1 MEKPLNMAHPRSGNP
16 SDKNVGKDPRD
27 PDDLTGGPGAGLGDW
42 IFRNLTLVFALTTV
56 FFIIGIATTLFL
68 ASRTDLAHTGLAFFK
83 MTTWDPVPAD
93 ADKLIG
99 DVYGVLPFVY
109 GTIVTSAIA
118 LFLAVPLGVGAAIFL
133 AEIAPRWIST
143 PLSFLI
149 EMLAAVPSI
158 VYGFWALLYLVPLMQ
173 SHGEKW
179 LQHNLGHIPL
189 FMKADD
195 SGSGLSFLS
204 AGLILALMI
213 LPFIAAVSRDVLR
226 TVPMAQR
233 EAAYGM
239 GATKWEG
246 IKTVVLR
253 YASGGIIGAIMLG
266 LGRAIGE
273 TMAVTIVIGSKVS
286 IPKMGDASSFS
297 LFRPGYTMT
306 SILADQYPSPNSP
319 LHTSALTQVALTLF
333 VVTIVLNGA
342 ARGLVWLTALRTGGT
357 SSEFSIKAKNFT
369 ISGIRVILA
378 AIGIAALRYQLVHDF
393 NTRGTGGFFGGA
405 FLFTLFLAS
414 LFAFNRYIPGKPFF
428 VKWRQFC
435 NGFALAMCG
444 LAAVIGCLALL
455 TLFYFVAKEGFSS
468 VNAQFF
474 RMPNPTDPDK
484 GGLRHAIAGTGLFI
498 AMASAIGIPFGVM
511 GGIFLSEFGNNK
523 LGFWVRFATDLLNGV
538 PSIVIGIFAYQMI
551 IVPTRGNFGYAG
563 GFALG
568 IMMIPTVMRTT
579 EELVRLVPQALR
591 EASLALGATQVR
603 TIWKIVLPAAKSG
616 IVTGVL
622 LAVAR
627 IAGETAP
634 LLMVGSNNSLWNT
647 NPHGQLASLPVQ
659 IYVLRDGASELALKQ
674 SWGVALVLV
683 VMVLS
688 LNIVARLLTRN
699 RMGATH

>member
-1 MEKPLNMAHPRSGNP
+1 MAQPLSANQSLTPIEK
-16 SDKNVGKDPRD
+16 DKQDPG
-27 PDDLTGGPGAGLGDW
+27 DLSGGPGAGLGDW
-42 IFRNLTLVFALTTV
+42 IFRNLTLTFALTTV
-56 FFIIGIATTLFL
+56 VFIVGIAVTLFL
-68 ASRTDLAHTGLAFFK
+68 ASRANLSHTGFAFLK
-83 MTTWDPVPAD
+83 LTTWDPVSAD

-109 GTIVTSAIA
+109 GTLVTSAIA
-118 LFLAVPLGVGAAIFL
+118 LALAVPIGVGAAIFL

-179 LQHNLGHIPL
+179 LHRNLGHIPL
-189 FMKADD
+189 FMTADD
-195 SGSGLSFLS
+195 SGSGLSYLS
-204 AGLILALMI
+204 AGLILSLMI

-253 YASGGIIGAIMLG
+253 YASSGIIGAIMLG

-273 TMAVTIVIGSKVS
+273 TMAVTIVIGSKVN
-286 IPKMGDASSFS
+286 IPKFGDASSFS
-297 LFRPGYTMT
+297 LLRPGYTMT

-319 LHTSALTQVALTLF
+319 LHISALTQVALTLF
-333 VVTIVLNGA
+333 AVTIVLNA
-342 ARGLVWLTALRTGGT
+342 VARGLVWLTALRSGGT
-357 SSEFSIKAKNFT
+357 SSEFSIKAKN
-369 ISGIRVILA
+369 VITV
-378 AIGIAALRYQLVHDF
+378 AITWFVIALIGLTLLYQMYHDF
-393 NTRGTGGFFGGA
+393 SAYGLGGFFSGA
-405 FLFTLFLAS
+405 FLMTAFLVG
-414 LFAFNRYIPGKPFF
+414 LYAFNRYIPGKAFF

-435 NGFALAMCG
+435 NTFALAMCG
-444 LAAVIGCLALL
+444 VATLIGCAALIV
-455 TLFYFVAKEGFSS
+455 LFYFMAKEGFSS

-474 RMPNPTDPDK
+474 RMPNPGNPDQ
-484 GGLRHAIAGTGLFI
+484 GGMRHAIAGTGMFI
-498 AMASAIGIPFGVM
+498 AMASAIGIPIGVL

-523 LGFWVRFATDLLNGV
+523 IGFWIRFATDLLNGV
-538 PSIVIGIFAYQMI
+538 PSIVLGIFAYEMI
-551 IVPTRGNFGYAG
+551 VVPKHWAGYAG

-568 IMMIPTVMRTT
+568 IMMIPTIMRTT

-634 LLMVGSNNSLWNT
+634 LLMVGCNSTIWNT
-647 NPHGQLASLPVQ
+647 NPKEPMASLPMQ
-659 IYVLRDGASELALKQ
+659 IYVLRDSPYDLALKQ

-683 VMVLS
+683 VLVLG
-688 LNIVARLLTRN
+688 LNIIARFLTRN
-699 RMGATH
+699 RMAAPH

>member
-1 MEKPLNMAHPRSGNP
+1 MAHTLSGKP
-16 SDKNVGKDPRD
+16 PGASADKNTSRST
-27 PDDLTGGPGAGLGDW
+27 DLSGGFGAGVGDW
-42 IFRNLTLVFALTTV
+42 IFRNLTLVFAISTV
-56 FFIIGIATTLFL
+56 VFIVGIAITLFL
-68 ASRTDLAHTGLAFFK
+68 ASRASLAHTGFNFFK
-83 MTTWDPVPAD
+83 TTTWDPVPAD
-93 ADKLIG
+93 ADKLVG
-99 DVYGVLPFVY
+99 DLYGALPFVY
-109 GTIVTSAIA
+109 GTLVTSAIA
-118 LFLAVPLGVGAAIFL
+118 LILAVPLGVGAAIFL
-133 AEIAPRWIST
+133 AEIAPRWISA

-179 LQHNLGHIPL
+179 LHRTLGHIPF
-189 FMKADD
+189 FMTATD
-195 SGSGLSFLS
+195 SGSGLSYLS
-204 AGLILALMI
+204 AGLILTLMI

-273 TMAVTIVIGSKVS
+273 TMAVTIVIGSKVN
-286 IPKMGDASSFS
+286 IPKFGDPSSFS

-306 SILADQYPSPNSP
+306 SVLVDQYPSPNSP
-319 LHTSALTQVALTLF
+319 LHISALTQVALTLF
-333 VVTIVLNGA
+333 AVTMLLNGA
-342 ARGLVWLTALRTGGT
+342 ARGLVWLTALRAGGT
-357 SSEFSIKAKNFT
+357 SSEFSIKSKTWVTNIVKYGALT
-369 ISGIRVILA
+369 IVAGMLV
-378 AIGIAALRYQLVHDF
+378 YQMKHDF
-393 NTRGTGGFFGGA
+393 STWKLGGFTGGA
-405 FLFTLFLAS
+405 FLITAALA
-414 LFAFNRYIPGKPFF
+414 LLTGFNRYIPGKPFF

-435 NGFALAMCG
+435 NAFALSMCG
-444 LAAVIGCLALL
+444 AAALIACVGLL
-455 TLFYFVAKEGFSS
+455 TLFYFVAKEGLSS

-474 RMPNPTDPDK
+474 RMPDTAHPELS
-484 GGLRHAIAGTGLFI
+484 GMRHAIAGTGLFI

-523 LGFWVRFATDLLNGV
+523 LGFWIRFATDLLNGV
-538 PSIVIGIFAYQMI
+538 PSIVLGIFAYQMI
-551 IVPTRGNFGYAG
+551 IVRTHNNQGYAG

-568 IMMIPTVMRTT
+568 IMMIPTIMRTT

-603 TIWKIVLPAAKSG
+603 TIWKVVLPAAKSG

-634 LLMVGSNNSLWNT
+634 LLMVGSNSNQWNT
-647 NPHGQLASLPVQ
+647 NPHESIASLPVQ
-659 IYVLRDGASELALKQ
+659 IFVLRDAGTELALKQ

-683 VMVLS
+683 GMVLT
-688 LNIVARLLTRN
+688 LNIIARYLTRN
-699 RMGATH
+699 RMGAPT

>member
-1 MEKPLNMAHPRSGNP
+1 MAQPLSGNP
-16 SDKNVGKDPRD
+16 SDAPVAKDARSSS
-27 PDDLTGGPGAGLGDW
+27 DLSGGFGAGIGDW
-42 IFRNLTLVFALTTV
+42 VFRNLTLLFALSTV
-56 FFIIGIATTLFL
+56 VFILGIAITLFL
-68 ASRTDLAHTGLAFFK
+68 ASRANLTHTGFSFYK

-93 ADKLIG
+93 SDKLIG

-109 GTIVTSAIA
+109 GTLVTSMVA
-118 LFLAVPLGVGAAIFL
+118 LVLAVPIGVGAAIFL

-143 PLSFLI
+143 PVSFLI

-173 SHGEKW
+173 SHGEAW
-179 LQHNLGHIPL
+179 LHKNLGHIPL
-189 FMKADD
+189 FMTADD
-195 SGSGLSFLS
+195 SGSGLSYLS
-204 AGLILALMI
+204 AGLILTLMI

-253 YASGGIIGAIMLG
+253 YAGSGIIGAIMLG

-273 TMAVTIVIGSKVS
+273 TMAVTIVIGSKVNL
-286 IPKMGDASSFS
+286 PKFGDASSFS

-333 VVTIVLNGA
+333 AVTILLNGT
-342 ARGLVWLTALRTGGT
+342 ARGLVWLTALRAGGT
-357 SSEFSIKAKNFT
+357 SSDFSIKAKAWIT
-369 ISGIRVILA
+369 RIIRWSVLA
-378 AIGIAALRYQLVHDF
+378 LFVVTLGYQLVHDF
-393 NTRGTGGFFGGA
+393 TTWKGGGFTGGA
-405 FLFTLFLAS
+405 FLITAFLVL
-414 LFAFNRYIPGKPFF
+414 LFAFNRYIPARPFF

-435 NGFALAMCG
+435 NAFALTMCG
-444 LAAVIGCLALL
+444 VAAVVACLALL

-474 RMPNPTDPDK
+474 RMPNPMDPDQ
-484 GGLRHAIAGTGLFI
+484 GGMRHAIAGTGLFI
-498 AMASAIGIPFGVM
+498 AMASALGIPIGVL
-511 GGIFLSEFGNNK
+511 GGIFLAEFGNNK
-523 LGFWVRFATDLLNGV
+523 LGFWIRFATDLLNGV

-551 IVPTRGNFGYAG
+551 IVRTQSNFGFAG

-591 EASLALGATQVR
+591 EASLALGATQAR

-616 IVTGVL
+616 IVTGIL

-634 LLMVGSNNSLWNT
+634 LLMVGCNSSLWNT

-659 IYVLRDGASELALKQ
+659 IYVLRDAPSDLALKQ

-688 LNIVARLLTRN
+688 LNIVARFLTRN
-699 RMGATH
+699 RMGAAR

>member
-1 MEKPLNMAHPRSGNP
+1 MAQPLSAKQSLTTDDEKQTSGNL
-16 SDKNVGKDPRD
+16 S
-27 PDDLTGGPGAGLGDW
+27 GGFGAGLGDW
-42 IFRNLTLVFALTTV
+42 IFRNLTLIFALTTIV
-56 FFIIGIATTLFL
+56 FILGIAATLYT
-68 ASRTDLAHTGLAFFK
+68 ASRANLGHSGLSFLK
-83 MTTWDPVPAD
+83 TSTWDPVPTD
-93 ADKLIG
+93 ADKLVG

-109 GTIVTSAIA
+109 GTLATSAIA
-118 LFLAVPLGVGAAIFL
+118 LLLAVPIGVGSAIFL
-133 AEIAPRWIST
+133 AEIAPRWLSA

-158 VYGFWALLYLVPLMQ
+158 VYGFWALLYVVPLMQ

-179 LQHNLGHIPL
+179 LHRNLGHIPL
-189 FMKADD
+189 FMTADD
-195 SGSGLSFLS
+195 SGSGLSYLS
-204 AGLILALMI
+204 AGLILTLMI

-253 YASGGIIGAIMLG
+253 YASSGIIGAIMLG

-273 TMAVTIVIGSKVS
+273 TMAVTIVIGSKVN
-286 IPKMGDASSFS
+286 IPKFGDASSFS
-297 LFRPGYTMT
+297 LLRPGYTMT

-333 VVTIVLNGA
+333 VVTILLNAA
-342 ARGLVWLTALRTGGT
+342 ARGLVWLTALRAGGT
-357 SSEFSIKAKNFT
+357 SSEFSIKAKNS
-369 ISGIRVILA
+369 ISGAIKGMVIVLL
-378 AIGIAALRYQLVHDF
+378 GSTLLYQMSHDF
-393 NTRGTGGFFGGA
+393 STRGVAGFSSGA
-405 FLFTLFLAS
+405 FLITAFLVGLFG
-414 LFAFNRYIPGKPFF
+414 FNRYIPGRPFF

-435 NGFALAMCG
+435 NAFALGMCG
-444 LAAVIGCLALL
+444 LATILACTALVV
-455 TLFYFVAKEGFSS
+455 LFYYVAKEGLSS

-474 RMPNPTDPDK
+474 KMPNPGEPDL
-484 GGLRHAIAGTGLFI
+484 GGMRHAIAGTGLLI
-498 AMASAIGIPFGVM
+498 AMASAIGIPIGVM

-538 PSIVIGIFAYQMI
+538 PSIVLGIFAYEMVV
-551 IVPTRGNFGYAG
+551 VPKRFPGYAG

-591 EASLALGATQVR
+591 EASLALGATQFR
-603 TIWKIVLPAAKSG
+603 TIWKIVLPAARSG

-634 LLMVGSNNSLWNT
+634 LLMVGCNSMIWNT
-647 NPHGQLASLPVQ
+647 NPKEPLASLPMQ
-659 IYVLRDGASELALKQ
+659 IYVLRDSPYDLALKQ

-683 VMVLS
+683 LLVLS
-688 LNIVARLLTRN
+688 LNIIARILTRN
-699 RMGATH
+699 RMAAPH

>member
-1 MEKPLNMAHPRSGNP
+1 MSQPLSANEPLEPSRQGKPNSN
-16 SDKNVGKDPRD
+16 
-27 PDDLTGGPGAGLGDW
+27 DLTGGPTAGLGDW

-56 FFIIGIATTLFL
+56 LVIAGIAVTLFL
-68 ASRTDLAHTGLAFFK
+68 ASRANIAHTGLAFFK
-83 MTTWDPVPAD
+83 LTTWDPVAPD
-93 ADKLIG
+93 TDKPLG
-99 DVYGVLPFVY
+99 DLYGVLPFVY
-109 GTIVTSAIA
+109 GTIVTSVIA
-118 LFLAVPLGVGAAIFL
+118 LLIAVPLGVGAAIFL
-133 AEIAPRWIST
+133 SEIAPRWIST

-179 LQHNLGHIPL
+179 LHGALGHIPL
-189 FMKADD
+189 FMTADD
-195 SGSGLSFLS
+195 SGTGLGYLT
-204 AGLILALMI
+204 AGLVLTLMI

-226 TVPMAQR
+226 TVPAAQR

-239 GATKWEG
+239 GATQWEG

-253 YASGGIIGAIMLG
+253 YASGGIIGAVMLG

-273 TMAVTIVIGSKVS
+273 TMAVTIVIGSKIS
-286 IPKMGDASSFS
+286 LPKFTDLSSFS

-306 SILADQYPSPNSP
+306 ALLADQYPSPNSP

-333 VVTIVLNGA
+333 LVTVLLNAG
-342 ARGLVWLTALRTGGT
+342 ARGLVWLTALRSGGT
-357 SSEFSIKAKNFT
+357 SSEFSIRAKSAITTLLQRVFFLLVAAALFYQIKHDFST
-369 ISGIRVILA
+369 RGIG
-378 AIGIAALRYQLVHDF
+378 AIG
-393 NTRGTGGFFGGA
+393 GGA
-405 FLFTLFLAS
+405 FLITLFLLA
-414 LFAFNRYIPGKPFF
+414 LYAFNRYIPGKPGF
-428 VKWRQFC
+428 VQWRQFS
-435 NGFALAMCG
+435 NLFALGMCFVAT
-444 LAAVIGCLALL
+444 LIGCLALL
-455 TLFYFVAKEGFSS
+455 VLFYFVAKAGFSA

-474 RMPNPTDPDK
+474 KLPNPTDPDQ
-484 GGLRHAIAGTGLFI
+484 GGMLHAIVGTGLFI
-498 AMASAIGIPFGVM
+498 GMASVIGIPIGIL

-538 PSIVIGIFAYQMI
+538 PSIVIGIFAFQMVV
-551 IVPTRGNFGYAG
+551 VPKHWSGYAG

-568 IMMIPTVMRTT
+568 LMMIPTVMRTT

-591 EASLALGATQVR
+591 EASLALGATQLR
-603 TIWKIVLPAAKSG
+603 TIWKVVLPAAKSG

-634 LLMVGSNNSLWNT
+634 LLMVGCNSNLWNT
-647 NPHGQLASLPVQ
+647 NPKEPVASLPVQ
-659 IYVLRDGASELALKQ
+659 IYMLRDAPSDLALQQ

-683 VMVLS
+683 VMVLI

-699 RMGATH
+699 RMKAAN

>member
-1 MEKPLNMAHPRSGNP
+1 MAQSISGKP
-16 SDKNVGKDPRD
+16 
-27 PDDLTGGPGAGLGDW
+27 PDSPLETKSLASTDLTGGPGAGLGDFL
-42 IFRNLTLVFALTTV
+42 FRNLTLLFACTTV
-56 FFIIGIATTLFL
+56 VVILIIAVTLFL
-68 ASRTDLAHTGLAFFK
+68 ASRANIAHTGLAFLR
-83 MTTWDPVPAD
+83 TSTWDPVAPD
-93 ADKLIG
+93 ADKVVG
-99 DVYGVLPFVY
+99 DLYGVLPFVY
-109 GTIVTSAIA
+109 GTLVTSAVA
-118 LFLAVPLGVGAAIFL
+118 LILAVPVGVGAAIFL
-133 AEIAPRWIST
+133 SEIAPRWISA

-158 VYGFWALLYLVPLMQ
+158 VYGFWALLFLVPLMQ
-173 SHGEKW
+173 THGEKW
-179 LQHNLGHIPL
+179 LHKNLGHIPL
-189 FMKADD
+189 FMTADD
-195 SGSGLSFLS
+195 SGSGLSYLS
-204 AGLILALMI
+204 AGLVLTLMI

-273 TMAVTIVIGSKVS
+273 TMAVTIVIGSKVN
-286 IPKMGDASSFS
+286 IPKFGDASSFS

-319 LHTSALTQVALTLF
+319 LHISALTEVALTLF
-333 VVTIVLNGA
+333 AVTVLLNAA
-342 ARGLVWLTALRTGGT
+342 ARGLVWLTALRAGGT
-357 SSEFSIKAKNFT
+357 SSEFSIALKAAVTNT
-369 ISGIRVILA
+369 IRWGVV
-378 AIGIAALRYQLVHDF
+378 ALVGATLLYQMAHDF
-393 NTRGTGGFFGGA
+393 KTWKLGGFTGGA
-405 FLFTLFLAS
+405 FLITAFLIGLS
-414 LFAFNRYIPGKPFF
+414 AFNRYIPGKPFF

-435 NGFALAMCG
+435 NAFALILCG
-444 LAAVIGCLALL
+444 VAAAAAAAALV
-455 TLFYFVAKEGFSS
+455 TLFYYVAKEGFSS
-468 VNAQFF
+468 LNPQFF
-474 RMPNPTDPDK
+474 KLPNPTDPDK
-484 GGLRHAIAGTGLFI
+484 GGMLHAIAGTGLFI
-498 AMASAIGIPFGVM
+498 VMASAIGIPVGVM
-511 GGIFLSEFGNNK
+511 GGIFLSEYGNNR
-523 LGFWVRFATDLLNGV
+523 LGFWIRFATDLLNGV

-551 IVPTRGNFGYAG
+551 IVTTHSNFGYAG

-634 LLMVGSNNSLWNT
+634 LLMVGCNSSLWNT

-659 IYVLRDGASELALKQ
+659 IYVLRDAPTDLALKQ
-674 SWGVALVLV
+674 SWGVALILV
-683 VMVLS
+683 VMVLT

-699 RMGATH
+699 RMGAPH

>member
-1 MEKPLNMAHPRSGNP
+1 MAQPLSGSP
-16 SDKNVGKDPRD
+16 SDTSAEKEKREPG
-27 PDDLTGGPGAGLGDW
+27 DLTGGPGAGLGDS
-42 IFRNLTLVFALTTV
+42 IFRNLTLIFALSTV
-56 FFIIGIATTLFL
+56 VFIVGIAITLFL
-68 ASRTDLAHTGLAFFK
+68 ASRANITHTGFSFLK
-83 MTTWDPVPAD
+83 RTTWDPVPAD
-93 ADKLIG
+93 TEKLIG

-109 GTIVTSAIA
+109 GTLVTSTIA
-118 LFLAVPLGVGAAIFL
+118 LILAVPIGVGAAIFL
-133 AEIAPRWIST
+133 AEIAPRWVST

-179 LQHNLGHIPL
+179 LHNSLGHIPL
-189 FMKADD
+189 FMTAND

-204 AGLILALMI
+204 AGLILTLMI
-213 LPFIAAVSRDVLR
+213 LPFITAVSRDVLR

-286 IPKMGDASSFS
+286 IPKFGDASSFS

-306 SILADQYPSPNSP
+306 SILADQYPSPNSD
-319 LHTSALTQVALTLF
+319 LHISALTQVALTLF
-333 VVTIVLNGA
+333 AVTVVLNGA
-342 ARGLVWLTALRTGGT
+342 ARGLVWLTALRSGGT
-357 SSEFSIKAKNFT
+357 SSEFSIKAKT
-369 ISGIRVILA
+369 WITGSIRWLGILLFSSTLV
-378 AIGIAALRYQLVHDF
+378 YQMKYDF
-393 NTRGTGGFFGGA
+393 STRGIGGLFGGA
-405 FLFTLFLAS
+405 FLITAFLAV
-414 LFAFNRYIPGKPFF
+414 LFGYNRYIPGKPFF
-428 VKWRQFC
+428 VRWRQFC
-435 NGFALAMCG
+435 NAFALTMCG
-444 LAAVIGCLALL
+444 AAAVIGCTALL
-455 TLFYFVAKEGFSS
+455 VLFYFVAKEGFSS
-468 VNAQFF
+468 LNAQFF
-474 RMPNPTDPDK
+474 KLPNPTDPDK
-484 GGLRHAIAGTGLFI
+484 GGMLHAIAGTGLFI
-498 AMASAIGIPFGVM
+498 AMASALGIPIGVM
-511 GGIFLSEFGNNK
+511 GGIFLSEFGNNR
-523 LGFWVRFATDLLNGV
+523 LGFWIRFATDLLNGV

-551 IVPTRGNFGYAG
+551 ILSRFNPSHQNFGYAG

-591 EASLALGATQVR
+591 EASLALGATQFR

-634 LLMVGSNNSLWNT
+634 LLMVGCNSSLWNT

-659 IYVLRDGASELALKQ
+659 IYVLRDAPTDLALKQ

-683 VMVLS
+683 VLVLS
-688 LNIVARLLTRN
+688 LNIVARFLTRN
-699 RMGATH
+699 RMGAAH

>member
-1 MEKPLNMAHPRSGNP
+1 MAQPISGTLSVTP
-16 SDKNVGKDPRD
+16 DVKKTRD
-27 PDDLTGGPGAGLGDW
+27 PGDLTGGPGAGLGDR
-42 IFRNLTLVFALTTV
+42 IFRNLTLAFALTTV
-56 FFIIGIATTLFL
+56 VFIVGIAITLFL
-68 ASRTDLAHTGLAFFK
+68 ASRANLTHTGFSFLK

-93 ADKLIG
+93 TDKLIG

-109 GTIVTSAIA
+109 GTLVTSAIA
-118 LFLAVPLGVGAAIFL
+118 LVLAVPIGVGAAIFL
-133 AEIAPRWIST
+133 AEIAPRWVST

-179 LQHNLGHIPL
+179 LHSALGHIPL
-189 FMKADD
+189 FMTADD
-195 SGSGLSFLS
+195 SGSGLSYLS
-204 AGLILALMI
+204 AGLILTLMI

-253 YASGGIIGAIMLG
+253 YASSGIIGAIMLG

-286 IPKMGDASSFS
+286 FPKFGTASSFS
-297 LFRPGYTMT
+297 LLRPGYTMT

-333 VVTIVLNGA
+333 VVTIVLNAA
-342 ARGLVWLTALRTGGT
+342 ARGLVWLTALRSGGT
-357 SSEFSIKAKNFT
+357 SSEFSIKAKT
-369 ISGIRVILA
+369 VVTASIKWVVT
-378 AIGIAALRYQLVHDF
+378 ALFGSTLLYQMWHDF
-393 NTRGTGGFFGGA
+393 STRGIQGFYGSA
-405 FLFTLFLAS
+405 FLITLFLIA
-414 LFAFNRYIPGKPFF
+414 LFAYNRYIPGKPFF

-435 NGFALAMCG
+435 NVFALSMCG
-444 LAAVIGCLALL
+444 AAAVIGCTALL
-455 TLFYFVAKEGFSS
+455 VLFYFVAKEGFSS

-474 RMPNPTDPDK
+474 KMPNSGSPEQ
-484 GGLRHAIAGTGLFI
+484 GGMMHAIVGTGLFI
-498 AMASAIGIPFGVM
+498 AMASAIGIPIGVM
-511 GGIFLSEFGNNK
+511 GGIFLSEFGSTK
-523 LGFWVRFATDLLNGV
+523 VGFWIRFATDLLNGV
-538 PSIVIGIFAYQMI
+538 PSIVLGIFAYEMI
-551 IVPTRGNFGYAG
+551 VVPKHYSGYAG

-634 LLMVGSNNSLWNT
+634 LLMVGCNSTIWNI
-647 NPHGQLASLPVQ
+647 NPKEPLASLPMQ
-659 IYVLRDGASELALKQ
+659 IYVLRDSPYDLALKQ

-683 VMVLS
+683 VLVLG
-688 LNIVARLLTRN
+688 LNIIARFLTRN
-699 RMGATH
+699 RMGAPH

>member
-1 MEKPLNMAHPRSGNP
+1 MAQPISGDPPLAPIEKI
-16 SDKNVGKDPRD
+16 DKNST
-27 PDDLTGGPGAGLGDW
+27 DLTGGPGAGLTDL
-42 IFRNLTLVFALTTV
+42 IFRNLTLIFALTTV
-56 FFIIGIATTLFL
+56 AFILGIALTLFL
-68 ASRTDLAHTGLAFFK
+68 ASRANITHTGFSFLK
-83 MTTWDPVPAD
+83 MATWDPVPAD
-93 ADKLIG
+93 ADKRIG

-109 GTIVTSAIA
+109 GTLVTSAIA
-118 LFLAVPLGVGAAIFL
+118 LLLAVPIGVGAAIFL
-133 AEIAPRWIST
+133 AEIAPRWVST

-179 LQHNLGHIPL
+179 LHNSLGHIPL
-189 FMKADD
+189 FMTADD
-195 SGSGLSFLS
+195 SGSGLSYLS
-204 AGLILALMI
+204 AGLILTLMI
-213 LPFIAAVSRDVLR
+213 LPFITAVSRDVLR

-273 TMAVTIVIGSKVS
+273 TMAVTIVIGSKVN
-286 IPKMGDASSFS
+286 IPKFGEASSFS

-333 VVTIVLNGA
+333 VVTILLNGA
-342 ARGLVWLTALRTGGT
+342 ARSLVWLTALRSGGT
-357 SSEFSIKAKNFT
+357 SSEFSIKAKNAIT
-369 ISGIRVILA
+369 GLIRW
-378 AIGIAALRYQLVHDF
+378 IGIALFGFVLLYQLKYDF
-393 NTRGTGGFFGGA
+393 STRGVGGFSGGA
-405 FLFTLFLAS
+405 FITAAFLAI
-414 LFAFNRYIPGKPFF
+414 LFGFNRYIPGKPLF
-428 VKWRQFC
+428 VRWRQFC
-435 NGFALAMCG
+435 NTFALAMCG
-444 LAAVIGCLALL
+444 AAAVIGCTALL
-455 TLFYFVAKEGFSS
+455 VLFYFVAKEGFSS

-474 RMPNPTDPDK
+474 KMPNPTDPDK
-484 GGLRHAIAGTGLFI
+484 GGMLHAIAGTGLFI
-498 AMASAIGIPFGVM
+498 AMASALGIPIGVM

-523 LGFWVRFATDLLNGV
+523 LGFWIRFATDLLNGV
-538 PSIVIGIFAYQMI
+538 PSIVVGIFAYQMI
-551 IVPTRGNFGYAG
+551 ILSRFNASHLNFGYAG

-568 IMMIPTVMRTT
+568 VMMIPTVMRTT

-591 EASLALGATQVR
+591 EASLALGATQFR
-603 TIWKIVLPAAKSG
+603 TIWKIVIPAAKSG
-616 IVTGVL
+616 IVTGIL

-634 LLMVGSNNSLWNT
+634 LLMVGCNSSLWNV

-659 IYVLRDGASELALKQ
+659 IYVLRDAPTDLALKQ

-683 VMVLS
+683 VLVLS
-688 LNIVARLLTRN
+688 LNIVARFLTRN
-699 RMGATH
+699 RMGAAH

>member
-1 MEKPLNMAHPRSGNP
+1 MAQPLSAKPSLTPADKERKDSGA
-16 SDKNVGKDPRD
+16 
-27 PDDLTGGPGAGLGDW
+27 LTGGPISGLGDW
-42 IFRNLTLVFALTTV
+42 IFRNLTLIFALTTV
-56 FFIIGIATTLFL
+56 VFILGIAVTLFL
-68 ASRTDLAHTGLAFFK
+68 ASRANIGHTGFAFLK
-83 MTTWDPVPAD
+83 TTTWDPVPVD
-93 ADKLIG
+93 TDKLVG
-99 DVYGVLPFVY
+99 DIYGVLPFVY
-109 GTIVTSAIA
+109 GTLVTSIIA
-118 LFLAVPLGVGAAIFL
+118 LLLAVPIGVGAAIFL
-133 AEIAPRWIST
+133 AEIAPRWVST

-173 SHGEKW
+173 THGEKW
-179 LQHNLGHIPL
+179 LHNNLGHIPF
-189 FMKADD
+189 FMTADD

-204 AGLILALMI
+204 AGLVLTLMI
-213 LPFIAAVSRDVLR
+213 LPFITAVSRDVLR

-253 YASGGIIGAIMLG
+253 YASSGIIGAIMLG

-286 IPKMGDASSFS
+286 FPKFGNASSFS

-319 LHTSALTQVALTLF
+319 LHISALTQVALTLF
-333 VVTIVLNGA
+333 AVTVVLNGA
-342 ARGLVWLTALRTGGT
+342 ARGLVWLTALRSGGT
-357 SSEFSIKAKNFT
+357 SSEFSIKAKDVIMNA
-369 ISGIRVILA
+369 IRLA
-378 AIGIAALRYQLVHDF
+378 VFVLIAGTLVYQMVYDF
-393 NTRGTGGFFGGA
+393 HVRGLGGFFSGA
-405 FLFTLFLAS
+405 FLITAFL
-414 LFAFNRYIPGKPFF
+414 LILGGYNRYIPGKPFF

-435 NGFALAMCG
+435 NTFALTMCG
-444 LAAVIGCLALL
+444 AATFIGCAALML
-455 TLFYFVAKEGFSS
+455 LFYYVAKEGFSA

-474 RMPNPTDPDK
+474 KMPNPIDPDK
-484 GGLRHAIAGTGLFI
+484 GGMLHAIAGTGLFI
-498 AMASAIGIPFGVM
+498 AMASAIGIPVGVM
-511 GGIFLSEFGNNK
+511 GGLYLSEFGNNK
-523 LGFWVRFATDLLNGV
+523 LGFWIRFATDLLNGV

-551 IVPTRGNFGYAG
+551 IVPTHNNFGYAG

-616 IVTGVL
+616 IVTGIL

-634 LLMVGSNNSLWNT
+634 LLMVGCNSTLWNT
-647 NPHGQLASLPVQ
+647 NPKGQLASLPVQ
-659 IYVLRDGASELALKQ
+659 IYVLRDAPTDLALKQ

-683 VMVLS
+683 VMVLG
-688 LNIVARLLTRN
+688 LNIIARILTRN
-699 RMGATH
+699 RMGAAH

>member
-1 MEKPLNMAHPRSGNP
+1 MAQTLSGNP
-16 SDKNVGKDPRD
+16 SDAPADKDTRSSG
-27 PDDLTGGPGAGLGDW
+27 DLTGGFGAGLGDW

-56 FFIIGIATTLFL
+56 VFILGIAVTLFL
-68 ASRTDLAHTGLAFFK
+68 ASRANLTHTGFSFFK

-99 DVYGVLPFVY
+99 DIYGVLPFVY
-109 GTIVTSAIA
+109 GTLVTSAIA
-118 LFLAVPLGVGAAIFL
+118 LILAVPIGVGAAIFL
-133 AEIAPRWIST
+133 AEIAPRWLST
-143 PLSFLI
+143 PVSFLI

-173 SHGEKW
+173 LHGEKW
-179 LQHNLGHIPL
+179 LHRVLGHIPF
-189 FMKADD
+189 FMPADD
-195 SGSGLSFLS
+195 SGSGYSYLT
-204 AGLILALMI
+204 AGLILTLMI

-273 TMAVTIVIGSKVS
+273 TMAVTIVIGSKVN
-286 IPKMGDASSFS
+286 IPKFGDASSFS

-319 LHTSALTQVALTLF
+319 LHIAALTQVALTLF
-333 VVTIVLNGA
+333 AVTILLNGA
-342 ARGLVWLTALRTGGT
+342 ARGLVWLTALRAGGT
-357 SSEFSIKAKNFT
+357 SSEFSITAKT
-369 ISGIRVILA
+369 WITSAMRWSVLA
-378 AIGIAALRYQLVHDF
+378 LVALTLLYQMVHDF
-393 NTRGTGGFFGGA
+393 STWKLGGFTGGA
-405 FLFTLFLAS
+405 FLITAALALLFG
-414 LFAFNRYIPGKPFF
+414 FNRYIPGKPFF

-435 NGFALAMCG
+435 NVFALVMCG
-444 LAAVIGCLALL
+444 LAALVASAALL

-474 RMPNPTDPDK
+474 KMPNLTDPDK
-484 GGLRHAIAGTGLFI
+484 GGMLHAIAGTGLFI
-498 AMASAIGIPFGVM
+498 AMASAIGIPIGVM

-523 LGFWVRFATDLLNGV
+523 IGFWVRFATDLLNGV
-538 PSIVIGIFAYQMI
+538 PSIVLGIFAYQMI
-551 IVPTRGNFGYAG
+551 VVRTQSNFGYAG

-634 LLMVGSNNSLWNT
+634 LLMVGCNSSLWHT

-659 IYVLRDGASELALKQ
+659 IYVLRDAPTDLALKQ

-688 LNIVARLLTRN
+688 LNIVARFLTRN
-699 RMGATH
+699 RMGAPH